1 MEPTLE
7 HQKNEHVNLAALKPS
22 QMAEILS
29 KAGGRAVGVAEVEQD
44 IERGAPVD
52 AEGNLNLLTYAA
64 WLAKAAQAL
73 GH

>member
-1 MEPTLE
+1 
-7 HQKNEHVNLAALKPS
+7 
-22 QMAEILS
+22 MAEILS